1 MRLLRCGI
9 LAVICIRLIAAAS
22 SNFEKLDLQDGSA
35 IAIDPV
41 TDVGWATLT
50 LTNHSE
56 KSSRVSIRAGQVM
69 SASTGLPLGS
79 AKVLFGAAGAPE
91 GAGPTETKYELGDEL
106 APGQDIA
113 FAAAISGIEDGGSYS
128 ITLFNGS
135 QAIGKL
141 SATGFPFRVHP
152 DASGNGTVQVT
163 VAGDRSYFMLKN
175 DDPLEYPISW
185 ELFVGTRKASGRLD
199 LRPAASEEVEINE
212 SSCGGKG
219 SGPPSCLLVVSGG
232 WARFSS
238 WLKDSREDGRLRI
251 AYSPKTDT
259 EDTTLKKKASLAPHF
274 VVPVKVVTHYRAS
287 DQTAVLSS
295 IILFVF
301 LALGAL
307 LSVFAN
313 LWIPH
318 NLRRNAISSRLK
330 LLIRNIREISSAI
343 PSQARISA
351 EVDARELLD
360 RLKNAGWF
368 YSDFD
373 TVLMD
378 YDAQVS
384 VLEARFA
391 LLQQADEYRQD
402 LEQLSDIDI
411 PPTYIARAR
420 RAFEPAMEVFEGSQ
434 WTPAQQKLA
443 SEFVEAF
450 KQQVDALRNVRSGVD
465 EQFKTEIADR
475 LARLKSVF
483 GPTRQGMAASF
494 EKYVP
499 SIFKRL
505 NDSGLDDKLGLSDYV
520 QLDFDLWKLWLVE
533 RFVHAYEGATSGS
546 WRKKLETRA
555 GLSDEVPPGSLLYYL
570 QLNTWDAIE
579 CAKLLC
585 DEVDQGI
592 FPEDICAALSHRP
605 RQVAIRVRQNEIMS
619 NRRAD
624 FELCF
629 SNYAMTGAMARREI
643 MPVWTFSIPGN
654 TEAASHE
661 VDPHGATRTMGAIG
675 DLMHRLRGKNSQ
687 RHPGSKSER
696 GWVVSCFVPQLSE
709 IHVKVSFENW
719 FGEMQAG
726 ADQADLEKSF
736 PIQAT
741 DDSLLWARFWLEIS
755 RSCVALAIPVVG
767 LLAGARDKLLGMDV
781 TTAIAAVFV
790 LGFST
795 DSIKSALLRGT
806 SAAPTQSS
814 TTAVSN
820 QPTPISAAA
829 TSLGAA
835 TAPAK
840 AAAATSGK

>member
-1 MRLLRCGI
+1 MRFFRCGI
-9 LAVICIRLIAAAS
+9 LAVVCIRLIAAAS
-22 SNFEKLDLQDGSA
+22 SDFEKLDLQDGSA

-50 LTNHSE
+50 LTNHSG
-56 KSSRVSIRAGQVM
+56 KSSRVSVRAGQVM
-69 SASTGLPLGS
+69 SASTGLPLAG
-79 AKVLFGAAGAPE
+79 AKLLFRAAGAPE
-91 GAGPTETKYELGDEL
+91 EARPAETKYEVNDEL
-106 APGQDIA
+106 APGQSNTLT
-113 FAAAISGIEDGGSYS
+113 AAISGIEGGGSYS
-128 ITLFNGS
+128 IALFNGS
-135 QAIGKL
+135 QPIGKL

-152 DASGNGTVQVT
+152 DTAANGTVQVT
-163 VAGDRSYFMLKN
+163 VAADRSYFMLKN
-175 DDPLEYPISW
+175 DDPLEYPIFW
-185 ELFVGTRKASGRLD
+185 ELFVGTRKASGSLE
-199 LRPAASEEVEINE
+199 LRPSASEEVEINE
-212 SSCGGKG
+212 SGCGGSG
-219 SGPPSCLLVVSGG
+219 SGAPSCLLSVSGG

-238 WLKDSREDGRLRI
+238 WLKDSSEDGRLRI
-251 AYSPKTDT
+251 AYRPKTGT
-259 EDTTLKKKASLAPHF
+259 ESTNVQREASLVPHL
-274 VVPVKVVTHYRAS
+274 VIPVKVVTHYRAS
-287 DQTAVLSS
+287 DETAILSS
-295 IILFVF
+295 VILFVF

-330 LLIRNIREISSAI
+330 LLIRNIREISAAI

-373 TVLMD
+373 TVLLE

-434 WTPAQQKLA
+434 WTSTQQKLA

-465 EQFKTEIADR
+465 EQFKSEIATR

-483 GPTRQGMAASF
+483 GQTRQDMAASF
-494 EKYVP
+494 EKFVP

-505 NDSGLDDKLGLSDYV
+505 NDGTLDGKLGLSDYV

-533 RFVHAYEGATSGS
+533 RFVHAYEGATSAS

-555 GLSDEVPPGSLLYYL
+555 GLSDEVPSGSLLYFL
-570 QLNTWDAIE
+570 QLNTWDAVE

-592 FPEDICAALSHRP
+592 FPEDICAALSHLP

-619 NRRAD
+619 NRRVD

-629 SNYAMTGAMARREI
+629 SNYAMNSAMARREI
-643 MPVWTFSIPGN
+643 MPVWTFSVPGH
-654 TEAASHE
+654 TDTAPHE
-661 VDPHGATRTMGAIG
+661 VDPHGATRTMGATG
-675 DLMHRLRGKNSQ
+675 DLMNRLRGKSSQ

-696 GWVVSCFVPQLSE
+696 GWVVSCFVPQLAE

-719 FGEMQAG
+719 FGEMQVG

-741 DDSLLWARFWLEIS
+741 DDSLVWARFWLEIS

-806 SAAPTQSS
+806 SAAPTQPS
-814 TTAVSN
+814 TTAVSS
-820 QPTPISAAA
+820 QAAPTPAA
-829 TSLGAA
+829 TLPG
-835 TAPAK
+835 TAGPPAK

>member
-1 MRLLRCGI
+1 VRLFRCGI
-9 LAVICIRLIAAAS
+9 LAVVCIRLIAAAS
-22 SNFEKLDLQDGSA
+22 SDFEKLDLQDGSA

-50 LTNHSE
+50 LTNHSV

-69 SASTGLPLGS
+69 SASTGLPLAG

-91 GAGPTETKYELGDEL
+91 GARPTETKYELNDEL
-106 APGQDIA
+106 ATGQSITL
-113 FAAAISGIEDGGSYS
+113 AAAISGIEDGGSYS
-128 ITLFNGS
+128 IALFNGS
-135 QAIGKL
+135 QPIGKL

-152 DASGNGTVQVT
+152 DTAANGTVQVT
-163 VAGDRSYFMLKN
+163 VAADRSYFMLKN

-185 ELFVGTRKASGRLD
+185 ELFVGTRKASGTLE
-199 LRPAASEEVEINE
+199 LRPSASEEVEINE
-212 SSCGGKG
+212 SNCGGNG
-219 SGPPSCLLVVSGG
+219 SGTPSCLLSVSGG

-238 WLKDSREDGRLRI
+238 WLKDSSEDGRLRI
-251 AYSPKTDT
+251 AYRPKTST
-259 EDTTLKKKASLAPHF
+259 ESTKVQREASLVPHL
-274 VVPVKVVTHYRAS
+274 VIPVKVVTHYRAS
-287 DQTAVLSS
+287 DETAVLSS
-295 IILFVF
+295 VILFMF

-330 LLIRNIREISSAI
+330 LLIRNIREISAAI

-373 TVLMD
+373 TVLLE
-378 YDAQVS
+378 YGAQVS

-434 WTPAQQKLA
+434 WTSAQQKLA
-443 SEFVEAF
+443 SDFVEAF

-465 EQFKTEIADR
+465 EQFKTEIATR
-475 LARLKSVF
+475 LARVKGVF
-483 GPTRQGMAASF
+483 GQTRQGMAAGF
-494 EKYVP
+494 EKFVP

-505 NDSGLDDKLGLSDYV
+505 NDGTFDDKLVVSDYV

-533 RFVHAYEGATSGS
+533 RFVHAYEGATSAS
-546 WRKKLETRA
+546 WRKKLEARA
-555 GLSDEVPPGSLLYYL
+555 GLSDEVPPGSLLYFL
-570 QLNTWDAIE
+570 QLNTWDAID

-592 FPEDICAALSHRP
+592 FPEDICAALGHRP
-605 RQVAIRVRQNEIMS
+605 PQVAIRVRQNEIMS

-643 MPVWTFSIPGN
+643 TPIWTFSVPGN
-654 TEAASHE
+654 TEVPLHE
-661 VDPHGATRTMGAIG
+661 VDPHGATQTMGA
-675 DLMHRLRGKNSQ
+675 LEHVTNRLRGKISEV
-687 RHPGSKSER
+687 HAGSKSER

-709 IHVKVSFENW
+709 IHVKVNFENW
-719 FGEMQAG
+719 FGEMQVDGEKAT
-726 ADQADLEKSF
+726 LEKSF

-741 DDSLLWARFWLEIS
+741 DDSLVWARFWLEIS

-781 TTAIAAVFV
+781 TAAIAAVFV

-814 TTAVSN
+814 TAAASSHAA
-820 QPTPISAAA
+820 PTPAPA
-829 TSLGAA
+829 TSQG
-835 TAPAK
+835 TVSPPAK
-840 AAAATSGK
+840 AAAAISGK